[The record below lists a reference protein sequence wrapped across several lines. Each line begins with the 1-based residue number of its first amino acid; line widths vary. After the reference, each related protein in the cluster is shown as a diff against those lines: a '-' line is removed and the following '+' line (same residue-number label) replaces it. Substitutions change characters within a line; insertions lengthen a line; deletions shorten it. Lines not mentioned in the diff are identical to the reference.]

1 MGEVKQ
7 FPTPNPRMA
16 LFLAEETCKSDIR
29 QELGACVGLLHG
41 TPTNADLM
49 EIVAR
54 MKAAV
59 MLIDSM
65 VGMREAHR

>member
-7 FPTPNPRMA
+7 FPNSPRIS
-16 LFLAEETCKSDIR
+16 LFLAEEQCKSDIR

-49 EIVAR
+49 EVLAR
-54 MKAAV
+54 VKSAV
-59 MLIDSM
+59 ILLDSM
-65 VGMREAHR
+65 IGMREAHR

>member
-7 FPTPNPRMA
+7 FPAPNPRMS

-41 TPTNADLM
+41 TPTNADLL
-49 EIVAR
+49 EVIAR
-54 MKAAV
+54 MKAVV
-59 MLIDSM
+59 MLIDS
-65 VGMREAHR
+65 VVAMREAHR

>member
-7 FPTPNPRMA
+7 FPSSPRIS
-16 LFLAEETCKSDIR
+16 LFLAEETCKADIR

-41 TPTNADLM
+41 TPTNADLL
-49 EIVAR
+49 EVIAR

-65 VGMREAHR
+65 VAMREAHR

>member
-1 MGEVKQ
+1 MGEVAQ
-7 FPTPNPRMA
+7 FPRSPRASLLMA
-16 LFLAEETCKSDIR
+16 EQQTQADIR

-41 TPTNADLM
+41 TPTNADLL
-49 EIVAR
+49 EVIAR

-65 VGMREAHR
+65 VAMREAHR